1 MRLRR
6 FQLSTAS
13 LPAEIRLLPKALE
26 KFNRDHAFL
35 LSSGIAFA
43 LLGCLIPLI
52 LLALALVGTYLLSHE
67 EILEHIGEYL
77 ENIFPAFDPRIM
89 ENLLS
94 VIRDRKIFGLLG
106 LAGLLWTSTWVFTSL
121 RGALNIVFG
130 VSRGR
135 NLLRGKMI
143 DLFMILL
150 AGTFLLLS
158 MALTWALGFIQ
169 QYEIRFPLDL
179 GPIFSFFL
187 KYLLPFLFT
196 FWMFFLIYKIA
207 PNKRIPLKIAL
218 KTAFFISLSWEVA
231 KQLFGWYVL
240 HLGRFSAVYGSLG
253 TAAIFFFWTY
263 YSAAILLFGGE
274 MAALLEEEK
283 NGEGRGSTS

>member
-1 MRLRR
+1 MERWR
-6 FQLSTAS
+6 FPLSASS
-13 LPAEIRLLPKALE
+13 LPSEIRLLPRALG

-52 LLALALVGTYLLSHE
+52 LLALALVGTYLLDHE
-67 EILEHIGEYL
+67 ELLEHISEYVVSM
-77 ENIFPAFDPRIM
+77 FPALDPKIT

-94 VIRDRKIFGLLG
+94 IMRNRNIFGILG

-121 RGALNIVFG
+121 RGALNIIFG
-130 VSRGR
+130 VPKGR
-135 NLLRGKMI
+135 SVLRGKI
-143 DLFMILL
+143 VDLSMILL

-158 MALTWALGFIQ
+158 MAFTWALGLIQ
-169 QYEIRFPLDL
+169 QYPIRLPLDL
-179 GPIFSFFL
+179 GPFFSFLL
-187 KYLLPFLFT
+187 KYVLPFLFT

-207 PNKRIPLKIAL
+207 PNKRIPFQIAF
-218 KTAFFISLSWEVA
+218 KTAFFTSLSWEVA

-253 TAAIFFFWTY
+253 TGAIFFFWTY

-274 MAALLEEEK
+274 MAALLEEEQK
-283 NGEGRGSTS
+283 NHNHSE

>member
-1 MRLRR
+1 
-6 FQLSTAS
+6 
-13 LPAEIRLLPKALE
+13 LPKALK

-52 LLALALVGTYLLSHE
+52 LLAFALVGTYLLDHE
-67 EILEHIGEYL
+67 ELLDYIGQYL
-77 ENIFPAFDPRIM
+77 KSMFPAFDPQIM

-94 VIRDRKIFGLLG
+94 IIRDRKIYGLIG

-130 VSRGR
+130 VSKGR
-135 NLLRGKMI
+135 SLLRGKMI
-143 DLFMILL
+143 DLLLILL
-150 AGTFLLLS
+150 GGTFLLAS

-187 KYLLPFLFT
+187 RYLLPFLFT

-207 PNKRIPLKIAL
+207 PNKQIPLQIAL
-218 KTAFFISLSWEVA
+218 KTAFFTSLGWETA

-253 TAAIFFFWTY
+253 TAAILFFWTY

-274 MAALLEEEK
+274 MAALLEQETD
-283 NGEGRGSTS
+283 GEGRRDAP

>member
-1 MRLRR
+1 MKRWR
-6 FQLSTAS
+6 FPLSGSS
-13 LPAEIRLLPKALE
+13 LLPEVRLLPRALG

-52 LLALALVGTYLLSHE
+52 LLALALVGTYLLDHE
-67 EILEHIGEYL
+67 ELLVYISEYL
-77 ENIFPAFDPRIM
+77 ESMFPTLDPKM
-89 ENLLS
+89 TENLLS
-94 VIRDRKIFGLLG
+94 IMRDRKIFGILG

-121 RGALNIVFG
+121 RGALNIIFG
-130 VSRGR
+130 VHKRRSV
-135 NLLRGKMI
+135 LRGKI
-143 DLFMILL
+143 VDLVMILL

-158 MALTWALGFIQ
+158 MAFTWVLGIIQ
-169 QYEIRFPLDL
+169 HYPIRFPLDL
-179 GPIFSFFL
+179 DPFFSFLL
-187 KYLLPFLFT
+187 KYVLPFLFT

-207 PNKRIPLKIAL
+207 PNKRIPLKIAF
-218 KTAFFISLSWEVA
+218 KAAFFTSLSWEVA

-253 TAAIFFFWTY
+253 TGAIFFFWTY

-274 MAALLEEEK
+274 MAALLEEEQK
-283 NGEGRGSTS
+283 TRNPSD